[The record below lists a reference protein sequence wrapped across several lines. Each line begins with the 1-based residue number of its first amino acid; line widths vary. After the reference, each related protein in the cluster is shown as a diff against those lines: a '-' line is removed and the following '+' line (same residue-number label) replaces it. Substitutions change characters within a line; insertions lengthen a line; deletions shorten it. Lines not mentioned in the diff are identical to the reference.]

1 MKSFLLGL
9 CAIILFVFWWYLV
22 PSTNHWNQK
31 LTMYID
37 TPLGEV
43 VASSVTGIKYTGI
56 IRFLAPLDTV
66 HLSLTGEA
74 VVADLGQ
81 GRFIFALLDEGNAWL
96 PWAAYSDVYEAE
108 GKGDF
113 TRWIKVITRQ
123 TEERD
128 IPTES
133 YPMLVTFEDITDPTS
148 MREVDPADLAATF
161 GDGYALARMTLQV
174 TKEPVTEG
182 VVEGALGWWNSLTV
196 PIGGKVQRQFSDP
209 LYGLGKWHF
218 KRISK

>member
-1 MKSFLLGL
+1 MKRFLLGL
-9 CAIILFVFWWYLV
+9 CAIILFVIWWGFV
-22 PSTNHWNQK
+22 PSTNHWNHK
-31 LTMYID
+31 LTLYID
-37 TPLGEV
+37 TPQGEI

-81 GRFIFALLDEGNAWL
+81 GRFIFALLDGNAWL

-133 YPMLVTFEDITDPTS
+133 YPMLVTFKDITDPAS
-148 MREVDPADLAATF
+148 VREVKADGFAASF
-161 GDGYALARMTLQV
+161 GEGYALKRMTLQV
-174 TKEPVTEG
+174 TDEAVTEG
-182 VVEGALGWWNSLTV
+182 VVEGALGWLDTHAGYFNGTNRFNQTRPELNLT
-196 PIGGKVQRQFSDP
+196 ISDIIK
-209 LYGLGKWHF
+209 GAK
-218 KRISK
+218 K